1 MKIQTETTICGLQM
15 VSLVNYLVNQSVGS
29 PAHPISE
36 SRLVG
41 LIVTE
46 GRTKKDGKICFC
58 LILDNQT
65 WKEQQEKKRYFA
77 NILKANFVL
86 FKLLWNWP
94 KSVCSFYRSFH
105 AWPLQLMLVLCIFV
119 AVAVLLFAQ
128 VALCV
133 SKSIHNRVIKFVF
146 LEPL

>member
-1 MKIQTETTICGLQM
+1 MKIQTETAICGLQM
-15 VSLVNYLVNQSVGS
+15 VSLVNYLVTQSVGS

-36 SRLVG
+36 SRGVG
-41 LIVTE
+41 LSVTE

-86 FKLLWNWP
+86 FKLL
-94 KSVCSFYRSFH
+94 
-105 AWPLQLMLVLCIFV
+105 
-119 AVAVLLFAQ
+119 
-128 VALCV
+128 
-133 SKSIHNRVIKFVF
+133 
-146 LEPL
+146 